1 MTSTYVKMGI
11 VALLV
16 GAAAIVTY
24 KVVGKRA

>member
-1 MTSTYVKMGI
+1 MTTYVKLGI

>member
-1 MTSTYVKMGI
+1 MNTYVKFGI
-11 VALLV
+11 VALIV